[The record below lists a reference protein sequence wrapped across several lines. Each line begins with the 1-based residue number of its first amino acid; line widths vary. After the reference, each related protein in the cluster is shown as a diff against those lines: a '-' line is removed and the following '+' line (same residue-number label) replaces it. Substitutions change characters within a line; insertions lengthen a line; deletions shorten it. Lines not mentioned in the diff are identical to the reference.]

1 MVPGARP
8 SSDECLFSIWFLLCK
23 DTVRVHMVSAIQR
36 RCVEMLAWN

>member
-8 SSDECLFSIWFLLCK
+8 SSDECLFSIWFPLSK

-36 RCVEMLAWN
+36 RCTEIIA